1 MTRNLIVTEYITM
14 DGSFH
19 EPGEWS
25 FPFWNE
31 QAMEFK
37 KAELFSV
44 DAMLLGRKTYDGFA
58 AAWPT
63 MTDEAGFADRMN
75 GMPKYVVSSTLA
87 NPSWTNSTVIGT
99 GDIAGSVARLKAS
112 DGGAILVAGS
122 GQLVRALLAANLIDE
137 MRFLVHPFVIGTGQK
152 LFTDGLPQGAWTLT
166 DLQRFDTGV
175 LALTYQPA

>member
-1 MTRNLIVTEYITM
+1 MTQNLVVTEYITL

-44 DAMLLGRKTYDGFA
+44 ESMLLGRKTYEGFA

-63 MTDEAGFADRMN
+63 MDDEEGFADRMN
-75 GMPKYVVSSTLA
+75 GMPKYVVSSTLSD
-87 NPSWTNSTVIGT
+87 PSWTNTRVIGT
-99 GDIAGSVARLKAS
+99 GDIAGSVADLKAS
-112 DGGAILVAGS
+112 AGGPILVAGS

-137 MRFLVHPFVIGTGQK
+137 LRFLLHPFVIGTGQK

-166 DLQRFDTGV
+166 DLQKFDTGV
-175 LALTYQPA
+175 VALTYQPA